1 MYYLITV
8 PAQSQTEKPYQFIT
22 DDINKVTDKYPFFMI
37 QKIDFV

>member
-8 PAQSQTEKPYQFIT
+8 PASNSQEKPYQFVT
-22 DDINKVTDKYPFFMI
+22 DDISKVTGKYDFFMI